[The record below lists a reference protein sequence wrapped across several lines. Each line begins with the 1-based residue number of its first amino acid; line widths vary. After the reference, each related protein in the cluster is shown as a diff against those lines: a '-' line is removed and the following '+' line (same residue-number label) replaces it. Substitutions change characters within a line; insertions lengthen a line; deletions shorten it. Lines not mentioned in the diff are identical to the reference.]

1 MSMQRTDASCKTRES
16 RLRMKTKEACV
27 KPKEEGLLATLA
39 VLGLAALLALAYLL
53 SDHSLPAAG
62 PRASS
67 DSAMPLG
74 KTLEPGRGRHA
85 ISPTGIP
92 GKRAGKI
99 FFGGRTIR

>member
-16 RLRMKTKEACV
+16 RLRMKTKEARV

-39 VLGLAALLALAYLL
+39 VLGIAALLAYLL

>member
-1 MSMQRTDASCKTRES
+1 
-16 RLRMKTKEACV
+16 MKTKEACV

-39 VLGLAALLALAYLL
+39 VLGLAALLAYLL

-74 KTLEPGRGRHA
+74 KTLREKGLERYSLADVR
-85 ISPTGIP
+85 SD
-92 GKRAGKI
+92 K
-99 FFGGRTIR
+99 